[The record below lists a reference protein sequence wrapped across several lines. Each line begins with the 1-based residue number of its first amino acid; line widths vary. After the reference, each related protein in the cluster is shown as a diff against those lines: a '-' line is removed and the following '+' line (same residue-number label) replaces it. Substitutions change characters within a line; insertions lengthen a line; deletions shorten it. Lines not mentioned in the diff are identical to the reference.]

1 MDSPSPSSSALGV
14 STIDGEELTYDK
26 DLRLGGGRNGSVF
39 QGSLNKNVVA
49 VKVLSSEASSDTFF
63 DRVHSWRSL
72 NHANVCEVYRVSSNE
87 EDSLYLVMQCH
98 VNGNSRQYLARNPNV
113 DRGKIILETA
123 LGMQYL
129 HSCDIIH
136 GGLKPTNILIK
147 DSGEACVSDWAMVE
161 VQPSRN
167 KEAHRYFSP
176 EAWKGIVSRPSDVF
190 SFAMS
195 AYELYTLS
203 QPWGVLSEKQI
214 YQLVATEDARPDR
227 PDPTRDARVGLN
239 NYFWDIIEECW
250 HKEPRM
256 RPSFDIVVRLWRS
269 DGADTQVSVF
279 SAMTVPA
286 ASRGRCLSLKM
297 QPNGSDP
304 VMASLTAEFG
314 QLSTRSTSLG
324 RSSTV
329 ASTRSFKSGPPAYE
343 KPPTASPTSPLS
355 PLPNYSPLS
364 SQIFSATVSSSTDAS
379 SLSTPRSHPMDDLPP
394 ISPVSSTRS
403 SLVILSPASRPKP
416 RAEPFRV
423 NSLSNSSDYSRHWDP
438 TSSLTRSYTPQLS
451 AFAEVDEH
459 IAHSESPS
467 LWEAKR
473 RGMGAITQPIA
484 TAWDRRSALSAESE
498 GFSGTG
504 SSSSLS
510 HPPNAILLVGALQ
523 AEVQTTRR
531 RAFIDNC
538 LSRIQYVAT
547 QCDKGAQKL
556 VTAGAVPVLI
566 HLLKIRAA
574 EPDGL
579 EVVLTTLGLV
589 AHDTISANTIYR
601 TNTTRTLIE
610 IVKSSTSDP
619 VITLALWCLSRICRN
634 ADVAAGLIKQNLVS
648 VVLEK
653 SLHGN
658 VGSAR
663 MSAWCIGILIHND
676 AIADVL
682 SELGVIP
689 EIAAYLRQVSTTNT
703 VASDD
708 ICAGLYAVARIARTI
723 KLSKALYKQGCVSL
737 VSFHLTSSNDPSVL
751 MWAAR
756 AVGCMMRPNSADMAK
771 VLLDADVARGLSRLP
786 SVLPPEIVE
795 PLGSFAFAIQRFS
808 CAEWGGG
815 TRKAL
820 VDAGVVD
827 ALLAALRTVADEP
840 YPQIHMQMALAVS
853 FLGDVGGSA
862 IRKEVV
868 SAGGITILKRV
879 GENGSADVS
888 KACSMAV
895 TSITGNL
902 WTRNAASAKT
912 AMTHNWSGGC
922 PDYHTACPVPL
933 DTESLY

>member
-1 MDSPSPSSSALGV
+1 MSSSALGA
-14 STIDGEELTYDK
+14 SAIDGEELTYDK
-26 DLRLGGGRNGSVF
+26 DLRLGSGRNGSVF
-39 QGSLNKNVVA
+39 QGSLNKNIVA
-49 VKVLSSEASSDTFF
+49 VKVLSSEASTDAFL
-63 DRVHSWRSL
+63 DRVHSWRNL
-72 NHANVCEVYRVSSNE
+72 NHANVCEVYRVSSNV

-129 HSCDIIH
+129 HSRDIIH

-147 DSGEACVSDWAMVE
+147 DSGEACISDWAIVE

-167 KEAHRYFSP
+167 KEAHRYLSP
-176 EAWKGIVSRPSDVF
+176 EAWKGTVSRPSDVF
-190 SFAMS
+190 AFAMS

-214 YQLVATEDARPDR
+214 YQLVVTEDARPDR

-239 NYFWDIIEECW
+239 NYFWGIIEECW
-250 HKEPRM
+250 HKETPM

-269 DGADTQVSVF
+269 HDTDSPQGPAF
-279 SAMTVPA
+279 SAKTMPA
-286 ASRGRCLSLKM
+286 ASRGRSISLKT
-297 QPNGSDP
+297 QSNGSDP
-304 VMASLTAEFG
+304 VIASLTAEFG

-329 ASTRSFKSGPPAYE
+329 ASTRSFRSGPPAYE

-355 PLPNYSPLS
+355 PLSNYSPLS

-416 RAEPFRV
+416 HAEPFRV

-438 TSSLTRSYTPQLS
+438 TSSLARSYTPQLS
-451 AFAEVDEH
+451 AFAEADEH
-459 IAHSESPS
+459 IVRSESPS

-484 TAWDRRSALSAESE
+484 TAWDRRSGLSAESE

-538 LSRIQYVAT
+538 LSKIQYVAT

-648 VVLEK
+648 VILEK

-658 VGSAR
+658 LGSAR

-689 EIAAYLRQVSTTNT
+689 EIAAYLRQVSTTTT

-840 YPQIHMQMALAVS
+840 HPQIHMQMALAVS

-862 IRKEVV
+862 IRKEIV

-912 AMTHNWSGGC
+912 AMTHSWSGGC

-933 DTESLY
+933 DTEPLY

>member
-1 MDSPSPSSSALGV
+1 MDSPSLSSSALDV
-14 STIDGEELTYDK
+14 SAIDGEELTYDK

-49 VKVLSSEASSDTFF
+49 VKVLSSEASTDTFF
-63 DRVHSWRSL
+63 DRVHSWRNF
-72 NHANVCEVYRVSSNE
+72 NHANVCEVYRVSSNV

-129 HSCDIIH
+129 HSRDIIH

-147 DSGEACVSDWAMVE
+147 DSGEACVSDWAIVE

-167 KEAHRYFSP
+167 KEAHRYSSP

-195 AYELYTLS
+195 TYELYTLS

-214 YQLVATEDARPDR
+214 YQLVVTEDARPDR

-239 NYFWDIIEECW
+239 NYFWGIIEECW
-250 HKEPRM
+250 HKEPPM
-256 RPSFDIVVRLWRS
+256 RPSFDIVVRLWS
-269 DGADTQVSVF
+269 SHGTDTPQGPAF
-279 SAMTVPA
+279 SAKTMPA
-286 ASRGRCLSLKM
+286 ASRGRSISLKT
-297 QPNGSDP
+297 QSNGSDP
-304 VMASLTAEFG
+304 VIASLAAEFG

-329 ASTRSFKSGPPAYE
+329 TSTRSFRSGPPAYE

-355 PLPNYSPLS
+355 PLSNYSPLS

-379 SLSTPRSHPMDDLPP
+379 SLSTPRSHPMDDPPP

-416 RAEPFRV
+416 HAEPFRV

-438 TSSLTRSYTPQLS
+438 TSSLSRSYTPQLS
-451 AFAEVDEH
+451 AFAEAEEH
-459 IAHSESPS
+459 IVRSESPS

-484 TAWDRRSALSAESE
+484 TAWDRRSGLSAESE
-498 GFSGTG
+498 GLSGTG

-538 LSRIQYVAT
+538 LSKIQYVAT

-648 VVLEK
+648 VILEK

-658 VGSAR
+658 LGSAR

-682 SELGVIP
+682 GELGVIP

-708 ICAGLYAVARIARTI
+708 VCAGLYAVARIARTI

-840 YPQIHMQMALAVS
+840 HPQIHMQMALAVS

-862 IRKEVV
+862 IRKEIV

-902 WTRNAASAKT
+902 WTRNAGMSFFVLHAISF
-912 AMTHNWSGGC
+912 
-922 PDYHTACPVPL
+922 
-933 DTESLY
+933 